1 MRHSSQEKGL
11 TIIEVVVATF
21 ILMILVVILFS
32 AFKDNFALS
41 RRTHESLVAQQ
52 DLQILGRK
60 FAAEVRAAAPSE
72 SGGFAIGSVSTSS
85 FMFYTDADNDGIAE
99 RVRYFLDGDTFVRGV
114 LVPSGSPLAYTG
126 TEMKRALVQNVIA
139 TTTPVFQYY
148 DTTYTGTSSP
158 LSVPFD
164 PSAIRLV
171 QLTLVV
177 DADTRLPPD
186 PVVSTTQVSIR
197 TLKDNL

>member
-1 MRHSSQEKGL
+1 MHGRSLQKGL
-11 TIIEVVVATF
+11 TIIEIIVAVF
-21 ILMILVVILFS
+21 ILSILVVAFWS

-60 FAAEVRAAAPSE
+60 FAAELRAAAPSE
-72 SGGFAIGSVSTSS
+72 TGAFVIGAVSETSLT
-85 FMFYTDADNDGIAE
+85 FYTDADNDGITE
-99 RVRYFLDGDTFVRGV
+99 RIRYFVDGDTFTRGV

-126 TEMKRALVQNVIA
+126 TESERVLVKNVIA

-148 DTTYTGTSSP
+148 DTYYTGTSSP
-158 LSVPFD
+158 LVFPFD
-164 PSAIRLV
+164 PSTIRLIK
-171 QLTLVV
+171 LTLVV
-177 DADTRLPPD
+177 DSDTALPPD